1 MRLEFDSNI
10 TAIPVKPAFLSNEQI
25 PESTDFQE
33 LLHKGI
39 LAAKNGD
46 RVEARNFLTQAA
58 ELNLLSEDAWMWLA
72 SISDYPEELI
82 AFLSNVLTVNPSN
95 ERAIKWLAETER
107 MLARSTEPQDLGV
120 ADAGA
125 SENVEPRLSS
135 NALDHTPPDTHISP
149 GSICPFCDHENDVG
163 SFKCRSCCAALS
175 LSDIESLLSNTE
187 TDRDRIQETVTEMES
202 EWNLNDL
209 NGKELTALGIGH
221 INLKNFD
228 EGLRYLHELLRKEPN
243 NVILAGQLNAIA
255 IRLDEMQ
262 RQNEIDEAKPKGRT
276 ILVVDDS
283 ATVRKLLSSKLEKSG
298 HNVVCAVDGV
308 EGLAKIAEALPDMVF
323 LDISMPRKDGYEVCK
338 EIRANPVAKDL
349 PVVMISGKDGF
360 FDKVRGKMAGASGYV
375 TKPFGP
381 DALMKALETHLTAEE
396 TLSEH

>member
-10 TAIPVKPAFLSNEQI
+10 TTIPVRPAFPSDEQI
-25 PESTDFQE
+25 PESTDFQK

-39 LAAKNGD
+39 LATKNGD
-46 RVEARNFLTQAA
+46 RLEARNFLTQAT
-58 ELNLLSEDAWMWLA
+58 ELDSLSEDAWMWLA
-72 SISDYPEELI
+72 SISDYPEELA

-95 ERAIKWLAETER
+95 ERAIKWLAETETL
-107 MLARSTEPQDLGV
+107 LARSTEPHDLGV

-125 SENVEPRLSS
+125 SESGDPLLSS
-135 NALDHTPPDTHISP
+135 NVPDHTPPDTHVTR
-149 GSICPFCDHENDVG
+149 GSICPFCHHENDGG
-163 SFKCRSCCAALS
+163 SFQCRSCYAALS
-175 LSDIESLLSNTE
+175 LSDIESLLSDTA
-187 TDRDRIQETVTEMES
+187 TDRDRLQHAVTEMET
-202 EWNLNDL
+202 EWDLNDL
-209 NGKELTALGIGH
+209 NEKELTALGLGH

-228 EGLRYLHELLRKEPN
+228 EGLGYLHELLRKEPN

-262 RQNEIDEAKPKGRT
+262 RQNEIDEAKPKGKT

-308 EGLAKIAEALPDMVF
+308 EGLARIAEALPDMVF

-338 EIRANPVAKDL
+338 EIRANPVAKHL

-396 TLSEH
+396 SISEQ